1 MCFLFTGDELAVL
14 FLVLVLLVYNII
26 LGLPILGELV
36 ELVFVIKLEERLFL
50 DEAVVEIKL
59 LFWILDEFLEEC
71 AV

>member
-1 MCFLFTGDELAVL
+1 ML
-14 FLVLVLLVYNII
+14 FLVLVLLVCNII
-26 LGLPILGELV
+26 VGLPILGELV
-36 ELVFVIKLEERLFL
+36 ELVFVIKLDERLFL